1 MAANGLTA
9 TENDD
14 FVFND
19 QAVVFQ
25 PGNTQQTRQVVI
37 NNDLAVESSEFF
49 NVVLTSTDEKVDIVN
64 PDTTVVT
71 ISDNDGIA
79 SIFKL
84 FLSCNLFK
92 FGFYLKYP

>member
-14 FVFND
+14 FIFND

-25 PGNTQQTRQVVI
+25 HGNTQQTRQVVI

-84 FLSCNLFK
+84 FCLVIFSSL
-92 FGFYLKYP
+92 GFT